1 MENDVLAKI
10 TFIVSNVR
18 WNSRAPAVLLSRSVE
33 KSVDARRDGFPD
45 SAQVG
50 PPGSGNLSPFGN
62 GFKFCSRTFST
73 GLLGDIIF
81 PERLGQVFNF
91 FYWTT
96 RRDYFSKCFRKD
108 SDTFSTFS
116 IGLLEEIIFPS
127 VSGKTRTRFQLFL
140 LDYSKRLFFQVFPER
155 LGQVFNFFY
164 WTPRRLQ
171 RVCISFRLQRVQR
184 RGRLRL
190 LSNPPEWTLTP
201 FTRKLLF
208 IVEKMESLGVS
219 IVPASIVLEFLVVN
233 GLCHRF

>member
-1 MENDVLAKI
+1 MCVISIKNESHLAP
-10 TFIVSNVR
+10 
-18 WNSRAPAVLLSRSVE
+18 SRSPSMPAVT
-33 KSVDARRDGFPD
+33 GFRTLHKWSLPALETSHPLQTVSS
-45 SAQVG
+45 SAIE
-50 PPGSGNLSPFGN
+50 L
-62 GFKFCSRTFST
+62 
-73 GLLGDIIF
+73 
-81 PERLGQVFNF
+81 

-96 RRDYFSKCFRKD
+96 RRDYFSQCFRKD
-108 SDTFSTFS
+108 LGKFSTFS
-116 IGLLEEIIFPS
+116 IGLLGEIIFPS
-127 VSGKTRTRFQLFL
+127 VSGKTRTSFQLFL

>member
-1 MENDVLAKI
+1 V
-10 TFIVSNVR
+10 
-18 WNSRAPAVLLSRSVE
+18 
-33 KSVDARRDGFPD
+33 
-45 SAQVG
+45 
-50 PPGSGNLSPFGN
+50 
-62 GFKFCSRTFST
+62 
-73 GLLGDIIF
+73 F

-108 SDTFSTFS
+108 SGKFSTFS
-116 IGLLEEIIFPS
+116 IGLLGEIIFPS
-127 VSGKTRTRFQLFL
+127 VSGKTRTSFQL
-140 LDYSKRLFFQVFPER
+140 
-155 LGQVFNFFY
+155 
-164 WTPRRLQ
+164 
-171 RVCISFRLQRVQR
+171 SFRLQRVQR

-233 GLCHRF
+233 GFVP